1 MVPDLAVG
9 LVGLFQFHWRVR
21 FYMNEIHLV
30 TGGAGFIG
38 SNLVRRLVAQGARV
52 RVFDDLSSGR
62 LENLEGLERSVDFVR
77 GDLRDAGAVRAA
89 LRDVRHVF
97 HVGALASVQA
107 SVDDPLATHDINIT
121 GTLNV
126 LIAARDAGAD
136 RVVLSSSASI
146 YGDSPQMPK
155 REDMLPE
162 PLTGYALSKL
172 AGEHYGRIFHGLYG
186 LKFFALRYFN
196 VFGPRQDP
204 ASHYAAVIPLFMR
217 AYATGRQ
224 PTIYGDG
231 GQTRDF
237 TFVEDIVSANLVCL
251 SAPDSAAGGV
261 YNVAYGDRVSVN
273 DLAAQIAALAGQPF
287 APTYAP
293 ARAGDIRESQA
304 DASRARRVLG
314 WQPAHTFAAGLRTTY
329 DWFKTR

>member
-1 MVPDLAVG
+1 MDG
-9 LVGLFQFHWRVR
+9 L
-21 FYMNEIHLV
+21 HLV

-38 SNLVRRLVAQGARV
+38 SNLVRRLAAQGARV
-52 RVFDDLSSGR
+52 RVFDNLSSGH
-62 LENLEGLERSVDFVR
+62 LENLAGLDGSVEFVR
-77 GDLRDAGAVRAA
+77 GDLRDAAAVRAA
-89 LRDVRHVF
+89 LQGVRHVF
-97 HVGALASVQA
+97 HIGALASVQA
-107 SVDDPLATHDINIT
+107 SVDDPAVTHEINVT

-126 LIAARDAGAD
+126 LLAARDAGVA
-136 RVVLSSSASI
+136 RVVFSSSASI
-146 YGDSPQMPK
+146 YGDAPEMPK
-155 REDMLPE
+155 REDMLPA

-217 AYATGRQ
+217 AYAAGRQ

-231 GQTRDF
+231 EQTRDF
-237 TFVEDIVSANLVCL
+237 TFVEDIVSANLCCL
-251 SAPDSAAGGV
+251 SAPESAAGGV

-273 DLAAQIAALAGQPF
+273 ELARQIAALAGQPF

-293 ARAGDIRESQA
+293 ARSGDVRESQA
-304 DASRARRVLG
+304 DAALARRVLG
-314 WQPAHTFAAGLRTTY
+314 WKPEHAFADGLRATY
-329 DWFKTR
+329 DWVRPR

>member
-1 MVPDLAVG
+1 MDAAV
-9 LVGLFQFHWRVR
+9 
-21 FYMNEIHLV
+21 LV

-38 SNLVRRLVAQGARV
+38 SNLVRRLAGRGARI
-52 RVFDDLSSGR
+52 RVFDDLSTGR
-62 LENLEGLERSVDFVR
+62 LENLEGVEASVEFVR
-77 GDLRDAGAVRAA
+77 GDLRDAAAVRAA
-89 LRDVRHVF
+89 ARGARHVF
-97 HVGALASVQA
+97 HIGALASVQA
-107 SVDDPLATHDINIT
+107 SVDDPAATHDVNDT

-126 LIAARDAGAD
+126 LLAARDAGVE
-136 RVVLSSSASI
+136 RVVFSSSASV
-146 YGDSPQMPK
+146 YGDSPEMPK

-172 AGEHYGRIFHGLYG
+172 AGEHQGRIFHGLYG

-217 AYATGRQ
+217 AYAGGRQ
-224 PTIYGDG
+224 PVIYGDG

-237 TFVEDIVSANLVCL
+237 TFVEDIVSANLCCL
-251 SAPDSAAGGV
+251 SAPESAAGGV

-273 DLAAQIAALAGQPF
+273 DLARQIAAFAGQPF

-304 DASRARRVLG
+304 DSSRARRILG
-314 WQPAHTFAAGLRTTY
+314 WRPEHTFAAGLRATY
-329 DWFKTR
+329 DWFKDRFH

>member
-1 MVPDLAVG
+1 MDT
-9 LVGLFQFHWRVR
+9 
-21 FYMNEIHLV
+21 YHLV

-38 SNLVRRLVAQGARV
+38 SNLVRRLAAQGARV
-52 RVFDDLSSGR
+52 RVFDNLSSGH
-62 LENLEGLERSVDFVR
+62 LENLAGLEDSVEFVR
-77 GDLRDAGAVRAA
+77 GDLRDAAAVRAA
-89 LRDVRHVF
+89 LRGIRHVF
-97 HVGALASVQA
+97 HVAALASVQA
-107 SVDDPLATHDINIT
+107 SVDDPASTHDINVT

-126 LIAARDAGAD
+126 LLAARAAGAE
-136 RVVLSSSASI
+136 RVVFSSSASI

-186 LKFFALRYFN
+186 LGFFALRYFN

-217 AYATGRQ
+217 AYAVGRQ

-237 TFVEDIVSANLVCL
+237 TFVEDIVSANLCCL
-251 SAPDSAAGGV
+251 AAPASAAGGV

-287 APTYAP
+287 APVHEP
-293 ARAGDIRESQA
+293 ARPGDIRESQA
-304 DASRARRVLG
+304 DAARARRVLG
-314 WQPAHTFAAGLRTTY
+314 WQPAHAFADGLKTTF
-329 DWFKTR
+329 DWFKVRFR

>member
-1 MVPDLAVG
+1 MG
-9 LVGLFQFHWRVR
+9 R
-21 FYMNEIHLV
+21 EILHLV

-38 SNLVRRLVAQGARV
+38 SNLVRRLAGQGARV
-52 RVFDDLSSGR
+52 RVFDDLSSGH
-62 LENLEGLERSVDFVR
+62 LENLAGLESSVDFVR
-77 GDLRDAGAVRAA
+77 GDLRDAAAVREA
-89 LRDVRHVF
+89 LRGVAHVF
-97 HVGALASVQA
+97 HLGALASVQA
-107 SVDDPLATHDINIT
+107 SVDDPAVTHEINVT

-126 LIAARDAGAD
+126 LLAARDAGVA

-146 YGDSPQMPK
+146 YGDAPEMPK
-155 REDMLPE
+155 REDMLPA

-217 AYATGRQ
+217 AYAAGRQ

-231 GQTRDF
+231 EQTRDF
-237 TFVEDIVSANLVCL
+237 TFVEDIVSANLCCL
-251 SAPDSAAGGV
+251 SAPESAAGGV

-273 DLAAQIAALAGQPF
+273 ELARQIAALAGQPF

-293 ARAGDIRESQA
+293 ARSGDVRESQA
-304 DASRARRVLG
+304 DAALARRVLG
-314 WQPAHTFAAGLRTTY
+314 WKPAHAFAAGLRATY
-329 DWFKTR
+329 DWFNPR

>member
-1 MVPDLAVG
+1 MDRAAL
-9 LVGLFQFHWRVR
+9 
-21 FYMNEIHLV
+21 HLV

-38 SNLVRRLVAQGARV
+38 SNLVRRLAGQGARV
-52 RVFDDLSSGR
+52 RVFDDLSSGH
-62 LENLEGLERSVDFVR
+62 LENLAGLENSVEFVR
-77 GDLRDAGAVRAA
+77 GDLRDAAAVRDA
-89 LRDVRHVF
+89 LRGVAHVF
-97 HVGALASVQA
+97 HLGALASVQA
-107 SVDDPLATHDINIT
+107 SVDDPAVTHAINVT

-126 LIAARDAGAD
+126 LLAARDAGAE
-136 RVVLSSSASI
+136 RVVFSSSASI
-146 YGDSPQMPK
+146 YGDAPEMPK
-155 REDMLPE
+155 REDMLPA

-217 AYATGRQ
+217 AYAAGRQ

-231 GQTRDF
+231 EQTRDF
-237 TFVEDIVSANLVCL
+237 TFVEDVVSANLCCL
-251 SAPDSAAGGV
+251 SAPASAAGGV

-273 DLAAQIAALAGQPF
+273 DLARQIAALAGQPF

-293 ARAGDIRESQA
+293 ARPGDVRESQA
-304 DASRARRVLG
+304 DSALARRVLG
-314 WQPAHTFAAGLRTTY
+314 WEPEHAFADGLRATY
-329 DWFKTR
+329 DWFNPR

>member
-1 MVPDLAVG
+1 MDG
-9 LVGLFQFHWRVR
+9 LQL
-21 FYMNEIHLV
+21 I

-38 SNLVRRLVAQGARV
+38 SNLARRLAAQGARV
-52 RVFDDLSSGR
+52 RVFDNLSAGH
-62 LENLEGLERSVDFVR
+62 LENLAGLEKSVEFVR
-77 GDLRDAGAVRAA
+77 GDLRDAAAVRAA
-89 LRDVRHVF
+89 LQGVRHVF
-97 HVGALASVQA
+97 HIGALASVQA
-107 SVDDPLATHDINIT
+107 SVDDPATTHEVNVT

-126 LIAARDAGAD
+126 LLAARDAGAE
-136 RVVLSSSASI
+136 RVVFSSSASI
-146 YGDSPQMPK
+146 YGDSPEMPK
-155 REDMLPE
+155 REDMRPE

-172 AGEHYGRIFHGLYG
+172 AGEHYGRIFRGLYG

-217 AYATGRQ
+217 AYAAGRQ

-237 TFVEDIVSANLVCL
+237 TFVEDIVSANLACL
-251 SAPDSAAGGV
+251 TAPERAAGGV

-273 DLAAQIAALAGQPF
+273 ELAAQIAALAGQPF

-293 ARAGDIRESQA
+293 ARSGDIRESQA
-304 DASRARRVLG
+304 DAARARRVLG
-314 WQPAHTFAAGLRTTY
+314 WKPAHTFAEGLRTTY
-329 DWFKTR
+329 DWFKPR

>member
-1 MVPDLAVG
+1 MTPE
-9 LVGLFQFHWRVR
+9 F
-21 FYMNEIHLV
+21 LV

-38 SNLVRRLVAQGARV
+38 SNLVRRLAADGARV
-52 RVFDDLSSGR
+52 RVFDNLSSGHR
-62 LENLEGLERSVDFVR
+62 ENLAGLEAAVDFVEA
-77 GDLRDAGAVRAA
+77 DLRDAAAVRAA
-89 LRDVRHVF
+89 LQGIRHVF

-107 SVDDPLATHDINIT
+107 SVDDPATTHEVNVT

-126 LIAARDAGAD
+126 LLAARAAGAE
-136 RVVLSSSASI
+136 RVVFSSSASV
-146 YGDSPQMPK
+146 YGDSPAMPK
-155 REDMLPE
+155 HEDMLPE

-172 AGEHYGRIFHGLYG
+172 AGEHYGRIFHGLHG
-186 LKFFALRYFN
+186 LGFFALRYFN

-217 AYATGRQ
+217 AYAAGRQ

-237 TFVEDIVSANLVCL
+237 TFVEDIVAANLACL
-251 SAPDSAAGGV
+251 AAPASAAGGV

-273 DLAAQIAALAGQPF
+273 DLARQIAALAGQPC
-287 APTYAP
+287 APVYAP

-304 DASRARRVLG
+304 DSARARRQLG
-314 WQPAHTFAAGLRTTY
+314 WTPRHTFADGLAVTF
-329 DWFKTR
+329 DWFKTRFA

>member
-1 MVPDLAVG
+1 MTNNL
-9 LVGLFQFHWRVR
+9 
-21 FYMNEIHLV
+21 HLV

-38 SNLVRRLVAQGARV
+38 ANLVRRLAGQGADV
-52 RVFDDLSSGR
+52 RVFDNLSSGHI
-62 LENLEGLERSVDFVR
+62 ENLAGLAKSVEFVR
-77 GDLRDAGAVRAA
+77 GDLRDAAAVRAA
-89 LRDVRHVF
+89 MHGVRHVF
-97 HVGALASVQA
+97 HIGALASVQA
-107 SVDDPLATHDINIT
+107 SVDDPATSHEVNVT

-126 LIAARDAGAD
+126 LLAARDAGVE
-136 RVVLSSSASI
+136 RVVFSSSASI
-146 YGDSPQMPK
+146 YGDSPEMPK

-217 AYATGRQ
+217 AYASGRQ

-237 TFVEDIVSANLVCL
+237 TFVEDIVSANLCCL
-251 SAPDSAAGGV
+251 AAPGSAAGGV

-273 DLAAQIAALAGQPF
+273 DLAQQISALAGQPF
-287 APTYAP
+287 APVYAP
-293 ARAGDIRESQA
+293 ARPGDIRESQA
-304 DASRARRVLG
+304 DASLVRRVLG
-314 WQPAHTFAAGLRTTY
+314 WKPAHTFADGLKTTFE
-329 DWFKTR
+329 WFKPR

>member
-1 MVPDLAVG
+1 
-9 LVGLFQFHWRVR
+9 
-21 FYMNEIHLV
+21 MNSGHLV

-38 SNLVRRLVAQGARV
+38 SSLVRRLAERGARV
-52 RVFDDLSSGR
+52 RAFDNLSSGH
-62 LENLEGLERSVDFVR
+62 LENLAGLEGAVEFVR
-77 GDLRDAGAVRAA
+77 GDLRDAAAVREA
-89 LRDVRHVF
+89 VRGMDHVF

-107 SVDDPLATHDINIT
+107 SVDDPATTHEVNVT

-126 LIAARDAGAD
+126 LLAAREAGVD
-136 RVVLSSSASI
+136 RVVFSSSASV
-146 YGDSPQMPK
+146 YGDGPEMPK
-155 REDMLPE
+155 REDMAPA

-172 AGEHYGRIFHGLYG
+172 AGEHYGRIFRGLYG

-217 AYATGRQ
+217 AYAAGRQ

-237 TFVEDIVSANLVCL
+237 TYVEDIVSANLRCL
-251 SAPDSAAGGV
+251 SAPEDAAGGV
-261 YNVAYGDRVSVN
+261 YNVAYGGRVSVN
-273 DLAAQIAALAGQPF
+273 ELAAQIAALAGRPF

-304 DASRARRVLG
+304 DASLARRVLG
-314 WQPAHTFAAGLRTTY
+314 WTPGHTFADGLRTTF
-329 DWFKTR
+329 DWFAARSR

>member
-1 MVPDLAVG
+1 MAGDL
-9 LVGLFQFHWRVR
+9 
-21 FYMNEIHLV
+21 HLV

-38 SNLVRRLVAQGARV
+38 SNLVRRLAGAGARV
-52 RVFDDLSSGR
+52 RVFDNLSSGH
-62 LENLEGLERSVDFVR
+62 LENLAGLESAVEFVR
-77 GDLRDAGAVRAA
+77 GDLRDAAAVQAA
-89 LRDVRHVF
+89 LRGVRHVF

-107 SVDDPLATHDINIT
+107 SVDDPAATHEINVT

-126 LIAARDAGAD
+126 LLAARAAGAE
-136 RVVLSSSASI
+136 RVVFSSSASV
-146 YGDSPQMPK
+146 YGDAPEMPK
-155 REDMLPE
+155 REDMLPA

-217 AYATGRQ
+217 AYAAGRQ

-237 TFVEDIVSANLVCL
+237 TFVEDIVAANLACL
-251 SAPDSAAGGV
+251 SAPASAAGGV

-273 DLAAQIAALAGQPF
+273 DLARQIAALAGQPF
-287 APTYAP
+287 APAYAP
-293 ARAGDIRESQA
+293 ARPGDIRESQA
-304 DASRARRVLG
+304 DAALARRVLG
-314 WQPAHTFAAGLRTTY
+314 WRPAHTFAAGLAATY
-329 DWFKTR
+329 AWFKPG